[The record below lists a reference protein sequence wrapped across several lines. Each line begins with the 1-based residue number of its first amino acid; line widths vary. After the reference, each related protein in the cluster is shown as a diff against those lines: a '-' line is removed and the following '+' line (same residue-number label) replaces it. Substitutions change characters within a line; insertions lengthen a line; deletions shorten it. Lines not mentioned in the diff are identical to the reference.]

1 VKLYVG
7 TDSTWSLRALICFD
21 IAQVIF
27 DLEIFKLNDDA
38 SRKSLKEISPTGLV
52 PFLRDEDLLISDSLS
67 IAEYLNEYK
76 KDSLYPIDPAKRA
89 LSRSLCTEIHSGFM
103 SVRQQMPFSTSPNA
117 KNISLSPLIQNE
129 LMRIE
134 SIFSDAKADF
144 FWGEKPTAVD
154 AFYSVMAFRLKLY
167 GIDFSGNAGR
177 YQNSMVK
184 WDSLTNHLKTVS

>member
-1 VKLYVG
+1 MKLYVG

-21 IAQVIF
+21 IAQVVF

>member
-1 VKLYVG
+1 MKLYVG